1 MSRLHGFRFGLLI
14 VFVELGSGLLLLVVL
29 HVFVCQSTLCFVAFF
44 TLLVS
49 IKSSVEKVDRQDN
62 E

>member
-29 HVFVCQSTLCFVAFF
+29 HVFVCQSTLSFVAFF
-44 TLLVS
+44 TLLLFQS
-49 IKSSVEKVDRQDN
+49 NLQLKK
-62 E
+62 

>member
-1 MSRLHGFRFGLLI
+1 MSRLHGFGFGLLI

-44 TLLVS
+44 TLLLFQS
-49 IKSSVEKVDRQDN
+49 NLQLKK
-62 E
+62 